1 MISVS
6 LVIPAYNEE
15 ATLSEV
21 AQRCLRV
28 LAECASDHELVMLD
42 DASTDR
48 TVEVMERIR
57 EQDPQR
63 IRILRHHVNRGIA
76 VSFEELYA
84 AATKDA
90 VFLIPGDGQYPPE
103 ALRACVPLLADYDI
117 VVCNRRS
124 KRYTLYR
131 HVVSAGYRLLPLVLF
146 GVRLYDP
153 GSVKLVRRE
162 IIAGVHVRS
171 KGVFVE
177 AERLIRAA
185 RRGYRIGK
193 VDIEHQV
200 RTGGKARG
208 ASFPLVWESLR
219 DVFSLWVQL
228 VVLRRPA

>member
-15 ATLSEV
+15 ATLHDV

-28 LAECASDHELVMLD
+28 LAECAPDYELVMLD
-42 DASTDR
+42 DASTDG
-48 TVEVMERIR
+48 TAAVMERIR
-57 EQDPQR
+57 QHDPSR
-63 IRILRHHVNRGIA
+63 IRIVRHDVNRGIA

-103 ALRACVPLLADYDI
+103 ALRACVPLLATHDI

-131 HVVSAGYRLLPLVLF
+131 HVISAGFRLLPLVLF

-162 IIAGVHVRS
+162 IIAGVRVRS

-193 VDIEHQV
+193 IDIEHEL
-200 RTGGKARG
+200 RSGGKARG
-208 ASFPLVWESLR
+208 ASARLVREALR
-219 DVFSLWVQL
+219 DVLALWVEL
-228 VVLRRPA
+228 VILRRPA